1 MQTWE
6 ALVDFSNKA
15 VLITGS
21 TRGIGRV
28 TAERMLERGARI
40 AINGRTADR
49 VTSTIADL
57 GTADRLVAA
66 PGDVSTAAGCKAVV
80 DQAIDGLGGL
90 DILINNA
97 GVYPILAM
105 HEVDEALWDS
115 TLDINLKSMFFCT
128 QAAAPALKKSQGVI
142 VNHASIAGLRGFAG
156 VSVYCASKGGVVLL
170 TKAMAL
176 ELAPEIR
183 VNCVCP
189 TTVDTE
195 MGRQEFDRTG
205 DPQAAVDAFEAD
217 SPLKRIATTEDVAAA
232 ILYLASDQAA
242 YHSGVAL
249 PVDGGKAATR

>member
-6 ALVDFSNKA
+6 AFVDFSNKA

-28 TAERMLERGARI
+28 TAERMLELGARI
-40 AINGRTADR
+40 AINGRTADG
-49 VTSTIADL
+49 VASTIADL

-66 PGDVSTAAGCKAVV
+66 PGDVSTAGGCKKVV
-80 DQAIDGLGGL
+80 DRAIDGLGRL

-97 GVYPILAM
+97 GVYPIVAM

-115 TLDINLKSMFFCT
+115 TIDINLKSTFFCA
-128 QAAAPALKKSQGVI
+128 QAAAPALKSCGGVI

-195 MGRQEFDRTG
+195 MGRQEFDRTE
-205 DPQAAVDAFEAD
+205 DPQAAFDAFEAD
-217 SPLKRIATTEDVAAA
+217 SPLKRIATTGDVAAA